1 MPILPQYI
9 LWVPWHFAYFLQLSG
24 CRQRKV
30 VLGSSYVARI
40 FYALDHC
47 FCVLHPQ
54 IICSSWSQ
62 TDTVKAGSL
71 GECRN
76 VISSNHWFYCCV
88 LSWTWGFHRVLEC
101 YQSFFWWSFILSN
114 ISMNLLWF
122 ILLNALSQSRKI
134 SMMFSCPDSPKSCNL
149 RTQNKGSAVLRDF
162 RKPNCVLEMSWSVAS
177 AILFWRILVKILYDE
192 LSSEIGR

>member
-1 MPILPQYI
+1 MVSSTFLMGSPSARVTWLFLLKVMHTHFFCLTSYCSMPILPQYI

-54 IICSSWSQ
+54 IIRSSLSQ

-76 VISSNHWFYCCV
+76 VVSSNHWFYCCV

-101 YQSFFWWSFILSN
+101 YQSFFCQVSFFPMLRWVYCD
-114 ISMNLLWF
+114 LLYQTPF
-122 ILLNALSQSRKI
+122 
-134 SMMFSCPDSPKSCNL
+134 PSPGK
-149 RTQNKGSAVLRDF
+149 
-162 RKPNCVLEMSWSVAS
+162 
-177 AILFWRILVKILYDE
+177 
-192 LSSEIGR
+192 

>member
-54 IICSSWSQ
+54 IIRSSLSQ
-62 TDTVKAGSL
+62 TDTVKVGSL

-76 VISSNHWFYCCV
+76 VVSSNHWFYCCV

-101 YQSFFWWSFILSN
+101 YQSFFVKLHSFQCFDESAVIYFIKRRFPVQE
-114 ISMNLLWF
+114 ISM
-122 ILLNALSQSRKI
+122 I
-134 SMMFSCPDSPKSCNL
+134 FSCPDSPKSCNL
-149 RTQNKGSAVLRDF
+149 RTQNEGFAVLHDF

-177 AILFWRILVKILYDE
+177 AILFGRILVKILYDE
-192 LSSEIGR
+192 FI